1 MENSMKRRNIPSR
14 LICLTLIA
22 GSVLAACGIKGDL
35 QTPPPLW
42 GEDIRSEAQKA
53 EAESAQ
59 AELEKRAAEKAA
71 RKAKSLD
78 PS

>member
-1 MENSMKRRNIPSR
+1 MKRRNISAR
-14 LICLTLIA
+14 IICLTLIA
-22 GSVLAACGIKGDL
+22 GSVLGACGIKGDL
-35 QTPPPLW
+35 QTPAPLW

-53 EAESAQ
+53 EDARAQ